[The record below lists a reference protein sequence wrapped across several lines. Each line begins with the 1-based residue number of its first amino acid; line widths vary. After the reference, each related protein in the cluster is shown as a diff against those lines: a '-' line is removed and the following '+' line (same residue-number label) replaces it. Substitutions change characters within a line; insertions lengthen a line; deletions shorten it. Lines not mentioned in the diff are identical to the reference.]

1 MNQKLKTFLSNFPES
16 AHPLGDVRF
25 LEYALEC
32 ASSNQSID
40 VETMRKRGL
49 SEKCIDRLEFA
60 YYWIRLTYEHLHS

>member
-16 AHPLGDVRF
+16 AHPLDDVRF

-32 ASSNQSID
+32 ASSNQYID

-49 SEKCIDRLEFA
+49 SEGCIDRLESA
-60 YYWIRLTYEHLHS
+60 CYWIRLTYEHLHS

>member
-1 MNQKLKTFLSNFPES
+1 MKKTLMKFLNNFPES
-16 AHPLGDVRF
+16 AHPLDDVRF

-32 ASSNQSID
+32 ASSNQYID

-49 SEKCIDRLEFA
+49 SEGCIDRLESA